1 MTEIEC
7 ELIGWADCTMN
18 CTKYPTSAPEPVTK
32 YFNKTTCT
40 EQNITV
46 THLKQ
51 VQECKNV
58 TTISLKR
65 GEHRPPLGAC
75 QLVVRC
81 IRVHHHQAADQHQAQ
96 QRPHHCN
103 LVAD

>member
-32 YFNKTTCT
+32 YFDKQTCE

-46 THLKQ
+46 THVKQ

-58 TTISLKR
+58 TKKICTTLWETNPDTGKQVNINSN
-65 GEHRPPLGAC
+65 
-75 QLVVRC
+75 
-81 IRVHHHQAADQHQAQ
+81 IQAIYNYTLSQH
-96 QRPHHCN
+96 C
-103 LVAD
+103 